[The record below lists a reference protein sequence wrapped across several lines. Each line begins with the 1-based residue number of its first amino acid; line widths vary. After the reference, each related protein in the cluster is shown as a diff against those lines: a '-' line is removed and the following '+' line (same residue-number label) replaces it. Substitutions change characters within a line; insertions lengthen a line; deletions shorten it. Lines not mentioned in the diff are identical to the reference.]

1 MSPRARRH
9 LALLVAAVLAACA
22 PVGDSAG
29 TLGLFASSDTGG
41 LAAFHEPEPADQYG
55 IPVARRI
62 LDRPPMQQM
71 PIVWNEERLALTAE
85 HLEHHLGMS
94 VTDDLDASTR
104 MDPKVVVL
112 HWTAGPTAR
121 SAFWTFY
128 SPRRARKDPH
138 HQLNLSVHFIVD
150 RDGTI
155 YQLMPTDRI
164 GAHVVGLNH
173 VAIGIENVGDRR
185 RWPLT
190 QAQVT
195 ANIALVRF
203 LAQKHDLTRLIG
215 HYQFKRFHGH
225 PMWKGPEGHH
235 IGRADPGEEFMA
247 KVWSGVQDLGL
258 RGAPPRDRASV
269 GPGPALGHRAV
280 SGTAAPAA
288 FVRTR

>member
-1 MSPRARRH
+1 M
-9 LALLVAAVLAACA
+9 
-22 PVGDSAG
+22 
-29 TLGLFASSDTGG
+29 
-41 LAAFHEPEPADQYG
+41 
-55 IPVARRI
+55 
-62 LDRPPMQQM
+62 
-71 PIVWNEERLALTAE
+71 
-85 HLEHHLGMS
+85 
-94 VTDDLDASTR
+94 
-104 MDPKVVVL
+104 
-112 HWTAGPTAR
+112 
-121 SAFWTFY
+121 
-128 SPRRARKDPH
+128 
-138 HQLNLSVHFIVD
+138 
-150 RDGTI
+150 
-155 YQLMPTDRI
+155 
-164 GAHVVGLNH
+164 
-173 VAIGIENVGDRR
+173 AIGIENVGDRR

-203 LAQKHDLTRLIG
+203 LAQKHDLTHLIG

-258 RGAPPRDRASV
+258 GRTPRDQASV